1 MFFRVLKFL
10 GALGF
15 LTRIRVPD
23 RALALPLNSTAH
35 FFPLVGVI
43 VGGISAVTF
52 LVCNQ
57 FLPVPISVWLSMIA
71 TILVTGGFHE
81 DGLADSADGLGGGW
95 TKSDVL
101 RIMQDSRVGS
111 YGAIALVVTLAL
123 KAQALS
129 SIPDNKIVS
138 TMIVAHAVSR
148 FYAISITY
156 THDYV
161 RFEGKSKPISDGMS
175 TSQFLFALI
184 TASLTLLLLPW
195 QACLIAV
202 ISTLIARQYLVY
214 RMKIRIGGY
223 TGDLLGATQQI
234 TEVMI
239 YLSVCA
245 WTLY

>member
-1 MFFRVLKFL
+1 MKFL

-15 LTRIRVPD
+15 LTRIRVPN

-35 FFPLVGVI
+35 YFPTVGLV
-43 VGGISAVTF
+43 VGGISALTF
-52 LVCNQ
+52 LACNQ

-71 TILVTGGFHE
+71 TVLVTGGFHE

-95 TKSDVL
+95 TKADVL

-111 YGAIALVVTLAL
+111 YGAIALVVTIAL
-123 KAQALS
+123 KAQALA
-129 SIPDNKIVS
+129 SIPDNQIAG

-161 RFEGKSKPISDGMS
+161 RFEGKSKPISDGM
-175 TSQFLFALI
+175 TTRQFLFALI

-195 QACLIAV
+195 QAGLIA
-202 ISTLIARQYLVY
+202 IATTFIARQYLVY

-234 TEVMI
+234 TEVII

>member
-1 MFFRVLKFL
+1 MKFL

-15 LTRIRVPD
+15 LTRIRVPN
-23 RALALPLNSTAH
+23 RALALPLNATAH
-35 FFPLVGVI
+35 YFPIVGLV
-43 VGGISAVTF
+43 VGGISALTF
-52 LVCNQ
+52 QACNQ
-57 FLPVPISVWLSMIA
+57 FLPVPISVWLSMIV

-81 DGLADSADGLGGGW
+81 DGLADSADGFGGGW
-95 TKSDVL
+95 TKADVL

-129 SIPDNKIVS
+129 SIPVNQIAG
-138 TMIVAHAVSR
+138 TMLAAHAISR

-156 THDYV
+156 THTYV

-202 ISTLIARQYLVY
+202 LGTLIARQYLVY

-234 TEVMI
+234 TEVII

-245 WTLY
+245 WTLF

>member
-1 MFFRVLKFL
+1 MKFL

-15 LTRIRVPD
+15 LTRIRVPN

-35 FFPLVGVI
+35 YFPAVGAI
-43 VGGISAVTF
+43 VGGISALVFVT
-52 LVCNQ
+52 LNQ
-57 FLPVPISVWLSMIA
+57 VLPLQLSIWLSIIT

-95 TKSDVL
+95 TKEDVL

-111 YGAIALVVTLAL
+111 YGAMALVVTLAL
-123 KAQALS
+123 KAQTLS
-129 SIPDNKIVS
+129 AISVGHLVGA
-138 TMIVAHAVSR
+138 MIAGHTVSR
-148 FYAISITY
+148 FIAISITY

-161 RFEGKSKPISDGMS
+161 RFEGKSKPISDGM
-175 TSQFLFALI
+175 TTKQFLFALA
-184 TASLTLLLLPW
+184 TAALSLLLVPW
-195 QACLIAV
+195 QAGLIA
-202 ISTLIARQYLVY
+202 IATTLIARQYLAY

-234 TEVMI
+234 TEVI
-239 YLSVCA
+239 FYISVCA

>member
-1 MFFRVLKFL
+1 MKFL

-15 LTRIRVPD
+15 LTRIRVPN
-23 RALALPLNSTAH
+23 RALALPLNETAH
-35 FFPLVGVI
+35 YFPIVGLV
-43 VGGISAVTF
+43 VGGISALTF
-52 LVCNQ
+52 LASNLI
-57 FLPVPISVWLSMIA
+57 LPVPLSVWLSMI
-71 TILVTGGFHE
+71 TIILVTGGFHE

-95 TKSDVL
+95 TKADVL

-123 KAQALS
+123 KAQTLS
-129 SIPDNKIVS
+129 LIPDSKIAG

-195 QACLIAV
+195 QAALIA
-202 ISTLIARQYLVY
+202 IATTLIARQYLVY

-234 TEVMI
+234 TEVII

>member
-1 MFFRVLKFL
+1 MKFL

-15 LTRIRVPD
+15 LTRIRVPN

-35 FFPLVGVI
+35 YFPTVGLV
-43 VGGISAVTF
+43 VGGISALTF
-52 LVCNQ
+52 LACNQ

-95 TKSDVL
+95 TKADVL

-111 YGAIALVVTLAL
+111 YGAIALVVTIAL
-123 KAQALS
+123 KAQALA
-129 SIPDNKIVS
+129 SIPDNQIAG

-156 THDYV
+156 TNDYV
-161 RFEGKSKPISDGMS
+161 RFEGKSNPISDGM
-175 TSQFLFALI
+175 TTRQFLFALI

-195 QACLIAV
+195 QAGLIA
-202 ISTLIARQYLVY
+202 IAATFIARQYLVY

-234 TEVMI
+234 TEVII

>member
-1 MFFRVLKFL
+1 MKFL

-23 RALALPLNSTAH
+23 QALALPLNSTAH
-35 FFPLVGVI
+35 YFPAVGLI
-43 VGGISAVTF
+43 VGGISA
-52 LVCNQ
+52 LVFVILNQ
-57 FLPVPISVWLSMIA
+57 LLPIQLTIWLSIIT

-95 TKSDVL
+95 TKEDVL

-123 KAQALS
+123 KAQTLS
-129 SIPDNKIVS
+129 AIPVDHLVGA
-138 TMIVAHAVSR
+138 MISGHTVSR
-148 FYAISITY
+148 FIAISITY
-156 THDYV
+156 NHDYV
-161 RFEGKSKPISDGMS
+161 RFEGKSKPISDGM
-175 TSQFLFALI
+175 TTNQFLFALA
-184 TASLTLLLLPW
+184 TAALSLLLLPW
-195 QACLIAV
+195 QACLIAIATTFV
-202 ISTLIARQYLVY
+202 ARQYLAY

-234 TEVMI
+234 TEVI
-239 YLSVCA
+239 FYISVCA